1 MKWAAVEIRW
11 DGAPPLP
18 ALLRVIAN
26 DLRALDAG
34 YMYQRCGGE
43 LTAAHV
49 TAEGVELTW
58 YKHGGRMR
66 EIAAVI
72 GYHHPC
78 MVRWAEFGSADE
90 EPGENE
96 AWAALASAPWVRSRE
111 QGTPDA
117 AGRIGRHPGGGK
129 AHGRRG
135 HVQPAMRAPVGAR
148 R

>member
-1 MKWAAVEIRW
+1 MKWAAIEIRW

-18 ALLRVIAN
+18 PLLRVIAN

-34 YMYQRCGGE
+34 YMYHRHGGE
-43 LTAAHV
+43 LTAEHV

-66 EIAAVI
+66 EIAAAI

-78 MVRWAEFGSADE
+78 MVRWAEFGSAADE
-90 EPGENE
+90 PDEDE
-96 AWAALASAPWVRSRE
+96 AWAALAAVSWVRSRE

-117 AGRIGRHPGGGK
+117 AGRIGRHPGGGRGY
-129 AHGRRG
+129 GRRG
-135 HVQPAMRAPVGAR
+135 HTQPKMRQPARAVR
-148 R
+148 